1 LLKNGRAVITDFGLA
16 RMKVSSNSAQKT
28 KQNVGPLKWMSPEAI
43 LEREY
48 SIKSDVFSFAVVM
61 YEIITQQPPWK
72 DLSVVQASHQ
82 VIEGNRMKIP
92 SECNCP
98 HLLENLVNRCWA
110 QDANDRPE
118 FSEIYDILISIKH
131 GEY

>member
-1 LLKNGRAVITDFGLA
+1 
-16 RMKVSSNSAQKT
+16 
-28 KQNVGPLKWMSPEAI
+28 MSPEAL
-43 LEREY
+43 LEKEY

-72 DLSVVQASHQ
+72 DLNAVQASHQ

-98 HLLENLVNRCWA
+98 PLLESLVNRCWA
-110 QDANDRPE
+110 QDANERPE
-118 FSEIYDILISIKH
+118 FNEIYDILISIKH